1 MSNSYKLYDLLDR
14 LWHTVASILLC
25 ETFLC
30 CSISRPC
37 LNFHS
42 KRCRLSRWFEPRPD
56 TPSNPSECHSRCFL
70 GVMLSVVVQIEG
82 YKTSSYQIKSFDCG
96 QRALAHGTD
105 LTNISI
111 SLHLASHV
119 KLESFIFPGLIGQLQ
134 PDMNLE
140 SPSVIFLCHYVSGL
154 LICHICHLGIRNL
167 FRKAPTC
174 FLERTLCASWPGAR
188 QLMNLVWPRSS
199 GSFTLCIPAR
209 SAIRYRWSYT
219 SIVEH
224 PWLCTSNDL
233 HCGLYVIG
241 HSALRSPSTN
251 TVLAY
256 SRQYVGKRHHV

>member
-1 MSNSYKLYDLLDR
+1 MRNVLVLLHFSPMPQFSFETLPTVTVVRAAPWHSLESFGMPFSLFSRCHAQCCCPNRGLQNFELSNQIIR
-14 LWHTVASILLC
+14 LRPT
-25 ETFLC
+25 
-30 CSISRPC
+30 SISTRYG
-37 LNFHS
+37 L
-42 KRCRLSRWFEPRPD
+42 D
-56 TPSNPSECHSRCFL
+56 
-70 GVMLSVVVQIEG
+70 
-82 YKTSSYQIKSFDCG
+82 D
-96 QRALAHGTD
+96 
-105 LTNISI
+105 I